1 LEKLL
6 EVADRKCHSISSIV
20 SGVPIIFLHGFS
32 YSSEIWQ
39 QIGVTDLLIQK
50 RIPFL
55 AIDMPYGVRSKCLPK
70 TQSLR
75 QNLNVVEQAI
85 QTVFGSLLP
94 ILVGASIGANIALH
108 YATNFPVKGLV
119 LIAPGRALEPELLHL
134 YSKFTFP
141 TTIIWGSEDNIV
153 AGETMR
159 TLAQKLPKAKLIVY
173 EGAGHSAYKDQPEH
187 FKHDLLEFYAK
198 AE

>member
-1 LEKLL
+1 MEKIL
-6 EVADRKCHSISSIV
+6 EVADHKCHSISSAG
-20 SGVPIIFLHGFS
+20 SGVPIIFLHGYS
-32 YSSEIWQ
+32 YTSEIWQ

-50 RIPFL
+50 NIPFL

-70 TQSLR
+70 THSPQ
-75 QNLNVVEQAI
+75 QNLNVVKQAI
-85 QTVFGSLLP
+85 QTVFGSQIP
-94 ILVGASIGANIALH
+94 ILVGASIGANITLR
-108 YATNFPVKGLV
+108 YATSFPVKGLV

-134 YSKFTFP
+134 YSKFIFP

-153 AGETMR
+153 AGETIR

-187 FKHDLLEFYAK
+187 FKHDLLELYAK